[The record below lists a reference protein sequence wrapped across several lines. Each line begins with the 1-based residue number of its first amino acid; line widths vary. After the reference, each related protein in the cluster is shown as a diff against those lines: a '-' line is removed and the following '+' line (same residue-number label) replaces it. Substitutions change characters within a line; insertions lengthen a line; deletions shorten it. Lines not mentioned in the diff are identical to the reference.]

1 MQSVAEI
8 SRHSVLSGD
17 LDLPISFCRH
27 RSVPVPRDP
36 LAIAKS
42 LLHGVV
48 HFPLQPSPLSANLQC
63 KAIPLTCPELT
74 AVVRLGSEVRAS
86 DSFQIFALT
95 AEEFLG
101 GRDMTGGI
109 CLRGGELPAFIS
121 GLVSRHDIVTT
132 ICTHSHSLQYAIHHV
147 YK

>member
-1 MQSVAEI
+1 V
-8 SRHSVLSGD
+8 RHR

-109 CLRGGELPAFIS
+109 CLRGGITGIHFWPSFTPRHCHDHMHTSTQSAVCNPSRVQMI
-121 GLVSRHDIVTT
+121 VSL
-132 ICTHSHSLQYAIHHV
+132 SAML
-147 YK
+147 